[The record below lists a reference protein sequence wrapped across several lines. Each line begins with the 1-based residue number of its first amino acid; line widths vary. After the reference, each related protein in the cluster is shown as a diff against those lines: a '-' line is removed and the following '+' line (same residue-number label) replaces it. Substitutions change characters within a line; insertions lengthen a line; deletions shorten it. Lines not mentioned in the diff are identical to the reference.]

1 MQGEKDSLIW
11 DHPVP
16 PKNVVKAI
24 KLSYAQSILCAFYG
38 IGGGMIMAYMIKLG
52 ATDEQIGLLSTLPMY
67 AVFVQLLAAVMVEK
81 GACRKRMTIVGSLA
95 GVFCWGLV
103 ITLPFILKGSSGS
116 TKVTGLIA
124 VFTLISVFGHLAN
137 NARASWIGDLIPS
150 HKLGSFFGRLALY
163 GGFIA
168 AILAIIQG
176 RFLDYMKGAGI
187 SAFSW
192 VFAFAMVFG
201 LANAILYIPQP
212 DMKSLKH
219 DLSLMGLV
227 SQTLRNR
234 SLMAFLAFAALWS
247 MQSVAWPFYAPYL
260 LRGVG
265 LSYTTFSMLGTI
277 QGIIILLSSPFWGR
291 MVNKHGCRPVIIFCA
306 LITAP
311 MASAWIWISTPQA
324 AYIGV
329 PIVNVVTGFANGGIG
344 VAISTI
350 IYKVTTQAGRSVQ
363 MAIYSVIFTLLI
375 APMPVLGGHLP
386 GWLKSLGLHVD
397 LRCNFYISQLFC
409 IAAIV
414 AACKVMEPD
423 SSSTSEMVRKLIK
436 TVIKRRRHV
445 PGNLC

>member
-1 MQGEKDSLIW
+1 MQGEEDSLVW

-16 PKNVVKAI
+16 PKGVAKAI

-38 IGGGMIMAYMIKLG
+38 IGGGIVMAYMIKLG
-52 ATDEQIGLLSTLPMY
+52 ASDEQIGLLSTLPMY

-81 GACRKRMTIVGSLA
+81 GACRKRMTVIGSLS

-103 ITLPFILKGSSGS
+103 IALPFLLKHTSAS

-163 GGFIA
+163 GGLIA

-187 SAFSW
+187 SAFGW
-192 VFAFAMVFG
+192 IFAFAMVFG
-201 LANAILYIPQP
+201 VANAILYIPQP
-212 DMKSLKH
+212 DVKSVKH
-219 DLSLMGLV
+219 DLSLLGLV

-234 SLMAFLAFAALWS
+234 SLMAFVAFAAFWN
-247 MQSVAWPFYAPYL
+247 MQSIAWPFYAPYL

-277 QGIIILLSSPFWGR
+277 QGIIILISSPYWGR

-311 MASAWIWISTPQA
+311 MASAWIWISTPHS

-329 PIVNVVTGFANGGIG
+329 PIVNVLTGFANGGIG

-363 MAIYSVIFTLLI
+363 MAIYSVVITLLI

-397 LRCNFYISQLFC
+397 LRCTFYISQLFC
-409 IAAIV
+409 IAAIA
-414 AACKVMEPD
+414 AACKVKEPG
-423 SSSTSEMVRKLIK
+423 SSLTAEMVCKLIK
-436 TVIKRRRHV
+436 TAIKRRGKAT
-445 PGNLC
+445 GNLC